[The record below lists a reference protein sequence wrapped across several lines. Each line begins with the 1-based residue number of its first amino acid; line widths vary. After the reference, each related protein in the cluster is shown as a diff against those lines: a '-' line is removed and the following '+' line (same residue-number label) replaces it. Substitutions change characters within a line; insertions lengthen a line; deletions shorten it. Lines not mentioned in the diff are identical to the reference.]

1 MNNRASSTLLRPSET
16 DDTQAVVEAYL
27 YAAKGD
33 ARSALVQLASDAV
46 TAVED
51 LRTRL
56 EIAEQSVS
64 YGYVQGALGPRR
76 AT

>member
-1 MNNRASSTLLRPSET
+1 MNALLNPLEA
-16 DDTQAVVEAYL
+16 DDTQAVAEAYL

-33 ARSALVQLASDAV
+33 PRAALVQLASDAV
-46 TAVED
+46 RAVED

>member
-1 MNNRASSTLLRPSET
+1 VR
-16 DDTQAVVEAYL
+16 
-27 YAAKGD
+27 
-33 ARSALVQLASDAV
+33 
-46 TAVED
+46 AVED

-76 AT
+76 AP